1 MSLFVRIYSRY
12 HVVFEGEA
20 DFASI
25 PTRMGEVGI
34 LENHI
39 RMYSKLENGIIRLRN
54 SSNEQEFTCTG
65 GIMEVLPKEIRI
77 LVDSAENVEMIDE
90 ARAAEAV
97 RRAET
102 AMKEAREQKD
112 DSEFARAYLLLKK
125 SRLRVSAAKRRSAL
139 RSGFSGDHTGK

>member
-1 MSLFVRIYSRY
+1 MTKKSRRPSGAGVPYDWDDRGSAGEGREDENGSCGISLFVRIYSRY

-54 SSNEQEFTCTG
+54 GSNEQEFTCTG

-97 RRAET
+97 HRGVV
-102 AMKEAREQKD
+102 
-112 DSEFARAYLLLKK
+112 F
-125 SRLRVSAAKRRSAL
+125 VP
-139 RSGFSGDHTGK
+139 